1 MNSSFLPLGSLMQN
15 NHKSVVLV
23 TLLTSIISTSDESPF
38 FFIFLPSLICFLC
51 RLIIRLFF
59 PSLPFLFQ
67 CTNAVAVVICKNS
80 ATTSG
85 LVWSQMAKIMISQC
99 FNYNLMLLLSGELE
113 PMAEKIC
120 VTDSG
125 ATPNKPCIFPFKFN
139 GVLDFYL
146 IFLSLYITKRCSTT
160 SAPGPR
166 PT

>member
-1 MNSSFLPLGSLMQN
+1 MNSPFLPLGSLMQN

-85 LVWSQMAKIMISQC
+85 LVWSQMSKIMTSKC
-99 FNYNLMLLLSGELE
+99 KAGPKLGLSPLFSF
-113 PMAEKIC
+113 IH
-120 VTDSG
+120 
-125 ATPNKPCIFPFKFN
+125 PCICSRC
-139 GVLDFYL
+139 V
-146 IFLSLYITKRCSTT
+146 SLES
-160 SAPGPR
+160 
-166 PT
+166 